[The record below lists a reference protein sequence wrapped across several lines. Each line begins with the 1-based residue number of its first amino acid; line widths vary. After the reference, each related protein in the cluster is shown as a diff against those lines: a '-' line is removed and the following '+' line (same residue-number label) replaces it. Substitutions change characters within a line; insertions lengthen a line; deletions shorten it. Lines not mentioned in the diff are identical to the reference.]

1 MKVDVER
8 IDGNKVALTV
18 EVEAERVESAIANV
32 LVDTR
37 RRVTLPGFR
46 KGKAPRA
53 LLERY
58 IGLEVLCQEA
68 QQELLPEAFQ
78 EAVQEAA
85 IEPVDV
91 EFDVSDLQPN
101 ESFRFKAIVEV
112 KPEIN
117 LPDFRAYDIEMEQAS
132 VSDEDVEQAL
142 QRLQEQHAVLRSV
155 PEDTPAAQGHQVII
169 DYSAQTADGEPQRRE
184 NVPLMLGSGV
194 FPEFEEQIVGLRTG
208 EEKEFTLSVP
218 KSEGEAEDVE
228 ENEVTYQIKVKE
240 IKEKELPAVDDGFAA
255 TVGEFA
261 SVQELRNDIENRLKE
276 TAFAQAKA
284 KFAES
289 VLERIEQEVEFSVPS
304 KLLEQQENRMINR
317 VANSFVNQEAFQEF
331 LERTEQSLADLR
343 EQFRPRA
350 EKEVRREL
358 ILEAIAK
365 QENLEVAEEAVEA
378 EIAYYARAVGQPV
391 AQARKILAESGELS
405 EIRIALQ
412 RDAAWRWLEE
422 LGANKKEE

>member
-350 EKEVRREL
+350 EKDVRREL

-378 EIAYYARAVGQPV
+378 EVAYYARALGQPV
-391 AQARKILAESGELS
+391 AQARKMLAESGELS

>member
-117 LPDFRAYDIEMEQAS
+117 LPDFRAYDIEMEQAL

-350 EKEVRREL
+350 EKDVRREL

-378 EIAYYARAVGQPV
+378 EVAYYARALGQPV
-391 AQARKILAESGELS
+391 AQARKMLAESGELS

>member
-228 ENEVTYQIKVKE
+228 ENEVTYQIRKSKRRSSRQWMTD
-240 IKEKELPAVDDGFAA
+240 LPLLLVSLPRCRNCEMISRIGLRKRRLLRLKPN
-255 TVGEFA
+255 
-261 SVQELRNDIENRLKE
+261 LRNRYWSESSKRLS
-276 TAFAQAKA
+276 F
-284 KFAES
+284 
-289 VLERIEQEVEFSVPS
+289 LY
-304 KLLEQQENRMINR
+304 R
-317 VANSFVNQEAFQEF
+317 VSCWNN
-331 LERTEQSLADLR
+331 
-343 EQFRPRA
+343 
-350 EKEVRREL
+350 
-358 ILEAIAK
+358 
-365 QENLEVAEEAVEA
+365 
-378 EIAYYARAVGQPV
+378 
-391 AQARKILAESGELS
+391 RKIV
-405 EIRIALQ
+405 
-412 RDAAWRWLEE
+412 
-422 LGANKKEE
+422 

>member
-132 VSDEDVEQAL
+132 VTDENVEQAL

-228 ENEVTYQIKVKE
+228 ENEVTYRVKVKE

-276 TAFAQAKA
+276 TVFAQAKA

>member
-350 EKEVRREL
+350 EKDVRREL

-378 EIAYYARAVGQPV
+378 EVAYYARAVGQPV
-391 AQARKILAESGELS
+391 AQARKMLAESGELS

>member
-378 EIAYYARAVGQPV
+378 EVAYYARALGQPV
-391 AQARKILAESGELS
+391 AQARKMLAESGELS